1 MEYVWMWVVVSGV
14 LAIVSVVLLSGHG
27 AGLLAGYSTAS
38 AAERAHVNA
47 PKLARIMG
55 TAVLVC
61 AIYAAA
67 VALLVY
73 AHVQGAVDRTTLFFA
88 GGIGALVPIAALC
101 VAGYRANMGR
111 TFRLHACGSPALCI
125 SRGKPRNSCGIALR
139 PRPASYHILGTKG
152 CDTACKKQEILWGPS
167 VVMAS

>member
-1 MEYVWMWVVVSGV
+1 MRGRLWGKRSSAWG
-14 LAIVSVVLLSGHG
+14 LA
-27 AGLLAGYSTAS
+27 TA

-73 AHVQGAVDRTTLFFA
+73 ARVQGALDRATLFLA
-88 GGIGALVPIAALC
+88 GGISGLVPIAALC
-101 VAGYRANMGR
+101 AADYRANMG
-111 TFRLHACGSPALCI
+111 T
-125 SRGKPRNSCGIALR
+125 
-139 PRPASYHILGTKG
+139 Y
-152 CDTACKKQEILWGPS
+152 
-167 VVMAS
+167 V